1 MPDIHEFFTSKPK
14 EIGDD
19 RVERIEQVRPCSKCD
34 LSAPFYNFN
43 QVTLEM
49 YWTCSN
55 GHETRHK
62 FN

>member
-1 MPDIHEFFTSKPK
+1 MPNINEFFSSKV
-14 EIGDD
+14 EEVADN
-19 RVERIEQVRPCSKCD
+19 RVEKIDQSRPCSKCD
-34 LSAPFYNFN
+34 LAAPFYSFN

-62 FN
+62 LN

>member
-1 MPDIHEFFTSKPK
+1 MPNINEFFSSKV
-14 EIGDD
+14 EEVTDN
-19 RVERIEQVRPCSKCD
+19 RVEKIDQSRPCSKCE
-34 LSAPFYNFN
+34 LTAPFYSFN

-62 FN
+62 LN

>member
-1 MPDIHEFFTSKPK
+1 MPNINEFFTSNPK
-14 EIGDD
+14 DIQDS
-19 RVERIEQVRPCSKCD
+19 RVERIDQARPCSKCN

-49 YWTCSN
+49 YWVCPD

-62 FN
+62 IN

>member
-1 MPDIHEFFTSKPK
+1 MPNINEFFTSKNNTNQ
-14 EIGDD
+14 DS
-19 RVERIEQVRPCSKCD
+19 RVEKIEQPRPCSKCD
-34 LSAPFYNFN
+34 SSAQFYNFN